1 MDREDLIKR
10 YANSLERVSWF
21 LVVIGMLTEISSE
34 YAFPSYNVA
43 LGTAYKNILC

>member
-1 MDREDLIKR
+1 MDREELIKR

-21 LVVIGMLTEISSE
+21 LVVVGMLTEVSSE

-43 LGTAYKNILC
+43 LGTVYKGML